1 MGNNRGM
8 SEVQGKSTGDGTPK
22 ENVELGRFDGL
33 KAKTKELKGAL
44 AFALPSSAL
53 LTAAGWLATTKLDIY
68 RVASLPEMLLAG
80 GLGVVATMIGTQIAH
95 QREHRPKS
103 TEKNEKKPNEVKR
116 DQLKVGAVVVGTLM
130 ARSLIA
136 MLGLGDIP
144 ELWNARTEPKK
155 RFFEKLDENEHDL
168 IIRSKLDYL
177 ANTSL
182 STQDRVALK
191 KVLATDNATYDN
203 FKIFVKFFGENYFAN
218 NPEYGPDYRTFLE
231 QNFLPKLFG
240 VFEDKDVDIL
250 TFLTMCGYAG
260 AVTGGDYGLD
270 ISQDKKRVAFNHL
283 RDQELKNTGSDILA
297 RHLKFYAY
305 PSLNLYGSV
314 MGPRDGIRVGETSAS
329 LAMHDQEIEVY
340 FAALAKYWR
349 ELPDQYQSVA
359 NTALNVNNLVQTI
372 EKERSAIGMRIFD
385 YCHGMG
391 DNDPIMAAM
400 KGSHLDGV
408 EKYEEFWD
416 SVGLGVGI
424 NDISKLKNERLIVEQ
439 ETHPTQVWKAMTDL
453 VYGGERD
460 SEFIGKLY
468 DETNESFAVARKV
481 LLSQMDE
488 QGHDPRDNVYWLIK
502 DQMFRKDFR
511 DYVLANAGDRADE
524 WQKIMEE
531 WDTHVE
537 TVNTKNA
544 LTEIAYQ
551 QMGSL
556 EYDVDFQMWLNRGIT
571 EYYVDKI
578 NAIPV
583 LNEYVKS
590 DPLAQ
595 MVIAMSIR
603 ELAPTDVWIN
613 DRNGPIAPNG
623 AITPLNVDAMLNI
636 WGSAITVMKERMA
649 D

>member
-1 MGNNRGM
+1 M
-8 SEVQGKSTGDGTPK
+8 
-22 ENVELGRFDGL
+22 
-33 KAKTKELKGAL
+33 
-44 AFALPSSAL
+44 
-53 LTAAGWLATTKLDIY
+53 
-68 RVASLPEMLLAG
+68 
-80 GLGVVATMIGTQIAH
+80 
-95 QREHRPKS
+95 
-103 TEKNEKKPNEVKR
+103 
-116 DQLKVGAVVVGTLM
+116 
-130 ARSLIA
+130 
-136 MLGLGDIP
+136 
-144 ELWNARTEPKK
+144 
-155 RFFEKLDENEHDL
+155 
-168 IIRSKLDYL
+168 
-177 ANTSL
+177 
-182 STQDRVALK
+182 
-191 KVLATDNATYDN
+191 
-203 FKIFVKFFGENYFAN
+203 
-218 NPEYGPDYRTFLE
+218 
-231 QNFLPKLFG
+231 
-240 VFEDKDVDIL
+240 
-250 TFLTMCGYAG
+250 
-260 AVTGGDYGLD
+260 
-270 ISQDKKRVAFNHL
+270 
-283 RDQELKNTGSDILA
+283 A

-305 PSLNLYGSV
+305 PSLKLYNGSV
-314 MGPRDGIRVGETSAS
+314 MGPRDGMRVGETSAS
-329 LAMHDQEIEVY
+329 LAMHDQEIEVN

-372 EKERSAIGMRIFD
+372 EKERSALGMRIFD
-385 YCHGMG
+385 YCHSMR
-391 DNDPIMAAM
+391 DDDPILVAM
-400 KGSHLDGV
+400 KGSHQDGV
-408 EKYEEFWD
+408 AKYEEFWD

-424 NDISKLKNERLIVEQ
+424 NDISKLKNARLIVEQ

-460 SEFIGKLY
+460 SKFIGKLY

-511 DYVLANAGDRADE
+511 DYVLANAGDRAGE

-531 WDTHVE
+531 WDAHVE

-544 LTEIAYQ
+544 LTEIAYK

-583 LNEYVKS
+583 LNEYVKR

-595 MVIAMSIR
+595 MLIAMSIR

-636 WGSAITVMKERMA
+636 WTRAITVMQERMPDYPPSLGMDLLLDKIDLDTELKIFYVLRGKSDESLQEYMSIKSQIA
-649 D
+649 QIMLPMKGGPTSAYHLVKELHTKTTDVLRG